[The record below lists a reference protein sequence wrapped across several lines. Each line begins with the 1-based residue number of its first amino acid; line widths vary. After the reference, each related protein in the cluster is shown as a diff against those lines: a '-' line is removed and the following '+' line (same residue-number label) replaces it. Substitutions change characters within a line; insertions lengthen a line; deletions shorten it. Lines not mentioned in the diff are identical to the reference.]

1 MRNTSIF
8 LSMALGVTLGT
19 TFVGCKARP
28 SEAGLASA
36 RANAAPSAS
45 SVLSGI
51 LLKAGYKSAEGQIDT
66 TARCMS
72 GITISCTLPEEVDND
87 KYDQNALA
95 QAVKAYPV
103 SFGMGG
109 NTTVRIQCEGK
120 GKSASCTVNGKVA
133 KGEMGPQADDSG
145 DDGDTGEVIAS
156 PKNLSDKIHNLL
168 VKIKAKKDRSGKLKA
183 SGSCMSGMTVSCEI
197 VKPFEDERNDEF
209 LELVKASKIRLKM
222 GDSSIDVSFDEDK
235 GQYKITLGN

>member
-1 MRNTSIF
+1 M
-8 LSMALGVTLGT
+8 SMALGVTLGT

-36 RANAAPSAS
+36 RANAGPSAS
-45 SVLSGI
+45 SVLSGF
-51 LLKAGYKSAEGQIDT
+51 LVKAGYKSAQTDT

-72 GITISCTLPEEVDND
+72 GITISCTLPEEIDND
-87 KYDQNALA
+87 KYDQNELA

-133 KGEMGPQADDSG
+133 KGEKGPEALDSG

-168 VKIKAKKDRSGKLKA
+168 VKIKAKKDRSGHLGA
-183 SGSCMSGMTVSCEI
+183 DGSCSSGMTVSCEI

-209 LELVKASKIRLKM
+209 LELVQASKIRLKM
-222 GDSSIDVSFDEDK
+222 GNNPIDISYDDAK
-235 GQYKITLGN
+235 NQYKITPGN

>member
-1 MRNTSIF
+1 MRNTKIF

-28 SEAGLASA
+28 SEVSLEST

-51 LLKAGYKSAEGQIDT
+51 LVKAGYKSAQTDT
-66 TARCMS
+66 TATCMS
-72 GITISCTLPEEVDND
+72 GITISCMLPDDTDLD
-87 KYDQNALA
+87 KYDQNELA
-95 QAVKAYPV
+95 YAVKAYPV

-133 KGEMGPQADDSG
+133 KGEMGPEADDSG
-145 DDGDTGEVIAS
+145 DEGDTGDLIAS
-156 PKNLSDKIHNLL
+156 PKNLSDKIYNLL

-183 SGSCMSGMTVSCEI
+183 SGSCMYGMTVTCQI
-197 VKPFEDERNDEF
+197 VKPFEDEQNDEF

-222 GDSSIDVSFDEDK
+222 GANPIKISFDEDK
-235 GQYKITLGN
+235 DQYKITTGN